1 MAIEPTTQTAKPQ
14 LPAIE
19 PIDRRSLNVPNMIT
33 ASRLVLSVVL
43 FELIYLDG
51 YWLTSAGLFVFAAA
65 TDFLDGYVARRYGQV
80 TTLGRILD
88 PFVDKIIVGGAFIFL
103 INKETDIGDG
113 DMLSSGINAWM
124 ALIVIG
130 REMFVSS
137 LRGFLEQQG
146 RDFSADWL
154 GKAKMVTQCVA
165 VTASLLSMSSR
176 VASES
181 FIQLRDVLVWTAVLI
196 TAYSGFAYI
205 VRAIRMLKAPARS

>member
-1 MAIEPTTQTAKPQ
+1 MATEPTPQTATRQ

-19 PIDRRSLNVPNMIT
+19 PIDRRSLNVPNTIT
-33 ASRLVLSVVL
+33 ASRLVLSIVL
-43 FELIYLDG
+43 FALIDIDG

-65 TDFLDGYVARRYGQV
+65 TDFLDGYLARRYGQV

-103 INKETDIGDG
+103 INKTTNVGGVELT
-113 DMLSSGINAWM
+113 SGVDAWM

-165 VTASLLSMSSR
+165 VTASLLSMSIR
-176 VASES
+176 VASEP
-181 FIQLRDVLVWTAVLI
+181 FIQLRDVLLWAAVLI
-196 TAYSGFAYI
+196 TAYSGLAYI
-205 VRAIRMLKAPARS
+205 VRAIRMLKTGADS